1 MTLTRRHFAALTAA
15 AASLTAAPALTGK
28 AWAQMGSELM
38 VPGPLGERAAGAAD
52 APVTIIEYASMTC
65 GHCAAFHN
73 DTYPALK
80 EAYVDTGKARIVM
93 REFPLDPL
101 AMAAFMLAHCAA
113 GYEPGMDFATLAS
126 MEGEEAA
133 TRDTRY
139 FAVVDALF
147 KRQRQWAFT
156 ERPLDALLDMARQ
169 IGVSEEKFNACLRD
183 QALLDAITEVKD
195 RGEAL
200 GVSATPTF
208 YINGEEVRGA
218 RNFDEMAKLIDD
230 AS

>member
-1 MTLTRRHFAALTAA
+1 MTLTRRHFAALL
-15 AASLTAAPALTGK
+15 AASTASLAASPAL
-28 AWAQMGSELM
+28 AQMGSQLM
-38 VPGPLGERAAGAAD
+38 VAGPLGERAVGSPD
-52 APVTIIEYASMTC
+52 APVTIVEYASMTC
-65 GHCAAFHN
+65 GHCASFHT
-73 DTYPALK
+73 DTYPELK
-80 EAYVDTGKARIVM
+80 EAYIETGKARLLM

-113 GYEPGMDFATLAS
+113 GYEPGMDVATLAA
-126 MEGEEAA
+126 MEGDEAMK
-133 TRDTRY
+133 RDQRY

-156 ERPLDALLDMARQ
+156 ERPLDALLDMSRQ

-183 QALLDAITEVKD
+183 QALLDAITDVKD
-195 RGEAL
+195 RGDAL
-200 GVSATPTF
+200 GVAATPTF

-218 RNFDEMAKLIDD
+218 RSFDEMAKLIDD